1 MSGVAVLD
9 IGKTHLKVLGFD
21 ASGAVVA
28 ERSRANAPLP
38 PDAESRNLRL
48 DVEGAWNFLL
58 DGLREIA
65 AVLAVDRLSI
75 TTHGASGVL
84 VDAAGAVAA
93 PMDYEG
99 DSFDAAYDAIRP
111 PFAETGCPAL
121 PRGLNL
127 GRQLFHLMRAPG
139 APPARPRRAPGAPPA
154 RRGRGRS

>member
-93 PMDYEG
+93 PMDYKG

-111 PFAETGCPAL
+111 PFCGDGL
-121 PRGLNL
+121 PRVAARPQSGP
-127 GRQLFHLMRAPG
+127 AVVSPD
-139 APPARPRRAPGAPPA
+139 ARPRRAPGAPPA